1 MLKNVPL
8 PNFNDVSHPDD
19 HLELIDEANER
30 VDAFTKNRRDTIH
43 NFVDRVLANA
53 ATV

>member
-8 PNFNDVSHPDD
+8 PNFNDVSHLDD
-19 HLELIDEANER
+19 HLELIEEANER